1 MSKKISELRFRGFKV
16 GGAVLIAAG
25 GVAVGYGLGG
35 GSALPSAVGSLS
47 QAHTI
52 ALVSDSTPSEIS
64 ACAGQSTVFHTLAS
78 PVRVLD
84 TRVPLGVSTKG
95 PVPAKSTTTVSVAS
109 LLPGATAVI
118 GTFTVTETAGPGF
131 FTLWGSGTRPDAS
144 NLNASRAGETIANAV
159 DVPLSANG
167 TFQIYNQVGAQLVF
181 DVSGGIY
188 AGSGTLEVLSPGE
201 TCPSGEQTVT
211 WNAVGPAG
219 PTGPAGPAGPRGL
232 TGPAGPTGSAGPRGL
247 TGPAGATGPA
257 GPTGATGATGPAG
270 APGPVGTGESAFT
283 VPGNYVYTVPSGV
296 SEIQVRMWAGG
307 GGGGSESNAGLAGGQ
322 GGSGGYQEALFSVA
336 SGSTCSVTVGSGGSA
351 GSTGVDGGDGGVG
364 GMAHVQCE
372 EGQSFFGPAGG
383 IGGAP
388 GSDTAFGAGGSGGA
402 VGGGA
407 SGVLPIVSQQ
417 GATGVAG
424 GGEPPFTTVV
434 GSGGLSGSPGQPGL
448 VLITPVTSPGS

>member
-118 GTFTVTETAGPGF
+118 GTFTVTKTAGPGF
-131 FTLWGSGTRPDAS
+131 FTLWGSGTRPTAS

-211 WNAVGPAG
+211 WNAVGPVG
-219 PTGPAGPAGPRGL
+219 PVGPRGPAGPIGPVGV
-232 TGPAGPTGSAGPRGL
+232 TGTPGT
-247 TGPAGATGPA
+247 
-257 GPTGATGATGPAG
+257 TGATGATGPAG
-270 APGPVGTGESAFT
+270 AIGPAGPGETVFTSSAT
-283 VPGNYVYTVPSGV
+283 YTVPSGV
-296 SEIQVRMWAGG
+296 SEIKVSAWGG
-307 GGGGSESNAGLAGGQ
+307 GGGGGAGSGSTPGGQ
-322 GGSGGYQEALFSVA
+322 GGYGGYIVA
-336 SGSTCSVTVGSGGSA
+336 IINVV
-351 GSTGVDGGDGGVG
+351 
-364 GMAHVQCE
+364 
-372 EGQSFFGPAGG
+372 
-383 IGGAP
+383 P
-388 GSDTAFGAGGSGGA
+388 GKSCRITIGAGGSPGDSGSTSLVECSPGGGVVADGGNAGGSGSSASGGA
-402 VGGGA
+402 GGQAGSPDLAIHGADGQTGASAADGGGFP
-407 SGVLPIVSQQ
+407 GYLTV
-417 GATGVAG
+417 GAGGAG
-424 GGEPPFTTVV
+424 GGF
-434 GSGGLSGSPGQPGL
+434 GSCECSGATSGVHGL
-448 VLITPVTSPGS
+448 VLITPLIGSRPAPV